1 MLVGREHDLAE
12 LVSLI
17 GQPLDQPGALRIVQL
32 DGQKGVGKSTLLASV
47 AAELDVPVYLTR
59 GEQNTA
65 ASALAG
71 QRTFIEMLLKSPL
84 ETVLNEETVHTL
96 AVRCAAA
103 MGREHTVLVVDDA
116 HWLSPSSEEFIC
128 ALLQAPTTPPLTIVL
143 AHRTGG
149 SSNTV
154 LTAARRHGAVH
165 THFTVEPL
173 PPEAVDEL
181 LSDLPPPQALSV
193 ATHAKGNPLFIQIA
207 VAVLK
212 RHPEAFTLEE
222 ALRFEQDAG
231 SDLLSTAI
239 ADDVASIPA
248 EALGVLETAVVLADM
263 WTADKGFS
271 LFSGDRNAYDQA
283 LTLLKE
289 GGLLTGRAYEV
300 IHPVV
305 RLSVYQHI
313 PLARRSDLHRTA
325 AHLPEADLLTRTEH
339 LGQLGAEL
347 TEGEVRTL
355 VAGAR
360 VMLGVEPAGT
370 VRTLAALAEQ
380 HRTSEVEILTAR
392 AEIMIGALQQAIA
405 RLEPLVLALPDN
417 SEPLILLANALR
429 MAGEAEESRALL
441 KSFPYPRSPALLREL
456 LDVTALIDGHAPA
469 QYVAELRKYDEPDHK
484 HVSDIYDVMRLL
496 SVGNV
501 AVAHERFLNVPEWV
515 RTSPQ
520 EVLRDSIHAVAC
532 AAWCCYMLDEHENA
546 LAIAD
551 RGLSAAQKFGRAS
564 ALPNL
569 ATARAF
575 ALVQLGRIPE
585 AEEAALSA
593 RSVSE
598 TYGAPDLATMARAA
612 YLLCSLPRNDVEE
625 ISARYHELASAP
637 LPQFAWWRYA
647 VMAIRIRGSLVV
659 GMPESYEPLLSAP
672 IDALTGMR
680 HADIALAAAS
690 AGNHELAQHYL
701 ERGVEVTRRQGSAP
715 QEALINLA
723 RAAIALNGTN
733 FEEWEK
739 SREQLERAR
748 EVFISRKMGLQ
759 IGRTDTLLA
768 DVQNKLRARQ
778 SPWERLTPR
787 ERQVSAHLIDGLT
800 NYQIGTRLNIS
811 SRTVEDHTARVLKK
825 LDAPSRARAAA
836 ILSKYPPQA

>member
-1 MLVGREHDLAE
+1 M
-12 LVSLI
+12 
-17 GQPLDQPGALRIVQL
+17 
-32 DGQKGVGKSTLLASV
+32 
-47 AAELDVPVYLTR
+47 
-59 GEQNTA
+59 
-65 ASALAG
+65 
-71 QRTFIEMLLKSPL
+71 
-84 ETVLNEETVHTL
+84 
-96 AVRCAAA
+96 
-103 MGREHTVLVVDDA
+103 
-116 HWLSPSSEEFIC
+116 
-128 ALLQAPTTPPLTIVL
+128 
-143 AHRTGG
+143 
-149 SSNTV
+149 
-154 LTAARRHGAVH
+154 
-165 THFTVEPL
+165 
-173 PPEAVDEL
+173 
-181 LSDLPPPQALSV
+181 
-193 ATHAKGNPLFIQIA
+193 
-207 VAVLK
+207 LK

-222 ALRFEQDAG
+222 ALRFERDAG
-231 SDLLSTAI
+231 SDLLQLRLLTMLHRSRLKL
-239 ADDVASIPA
+239 
-248 EALGVLETAVVLADM
+248 LGAPNCRRAADM

-289 GGLLTGRAYEV
+289 VLTGRAYEV

-392 AEIMIGALQQAIA
+392 AEIVIGALQQAIA

-585 AEEAALSA
+585 AGQHFPHAQFLKPMST
-593 RSVSE
+593 RFGDDGSS
-598 TYGAPDLATMARAA
+598 A
-612 YLLCSLPRNDVEE
+612 YLLCSLPRNDAEE

-647 VMAIRIRGSLVV
+647 VMAIRFGAHWS
-659 GMPESYEPLLSAP
+659 GMPESYESLLSAP

-680 HADIALAAAS
+680 HADS
-690 AGNHELAQHYL
+690 SQRQAGNHELAQHYL
-701 ERGVEVTRRQGSAP
+701 TVV
-715 QEALINLA
+715 
-723 RAAIALNGTN
+723 
-733 FEEWEK
+733 
-739 SREQLERAR
+739 
-748 EVFISRKMGLQ
+748 
-759 IGRTDTLLA
+759 
-768 DVQNKLRARQ
+768 LR
-778 SPWERLTPR
+778 
-787 ERQVSAHLIDGLT
+787 
-800 NYQIGTRLNIS
+800 
-811 SRTVEDHTARVLKK
+811 
-825 LDAPSRARAAA
+825 
-836 ILSKYPPQA
+836 